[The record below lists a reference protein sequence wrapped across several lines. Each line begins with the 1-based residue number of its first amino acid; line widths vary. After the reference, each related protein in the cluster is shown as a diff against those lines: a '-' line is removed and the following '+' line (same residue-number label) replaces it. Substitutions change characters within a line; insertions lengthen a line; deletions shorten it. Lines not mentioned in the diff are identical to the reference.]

1 MNKHLRVALSCGT
14 AALGLL
20 LSAAPAFADT
30 SPSPLPARLDAAKQ
44 VVTARIDGRL
54 ATLRAL
60 STAVDAA
67 AHLTSAHKNT
77 LSTLIQQDESGLSA
91 LKTKVTGE
99 TTLAGVRADDQS
111 MVDDYRVYLLVAP
124 KVRLTISADLETTA
138 VGQLG
143 TAADTLAAAIA
154 SAKAAGKDTTKAE
167 ADLADMKAQTA
178 AAGTAVAGKADT
190 VLAIAPGPDAQAIE
204 SQVKVVRDAV
214 HSARTDLRKA
224 VADGKAVKADLGG
237 TP

>member
-1 MNKHLRVALSCGT
+1 MNTSVRVALGCGT
-14 AALGLL
+14 AAMALHIG
-20 LSAAPAFADT
+20 ATPAFADP
-30 SPSPLPARLDAAKQ
+30 SPSPLPVRLDAAKQ

-60 STAVDAA
+60 STAVDSA
-67 AHLTSAHKNT
+67 AHLIPAHKST
-77 LSTLIQQDESGLSA
+77 LDTLIQQDQSGLSA
-91 LKTKVTGE
+91 LKTKVSGE
-99 TTLAGVRADDQS
+99 STLAGVRADDQS

-124 KVRLTISADLETTA
+124 KVRLTISADLETSA
-138 VGQLG
+138 VGQLD
-143 TAADTLAAAIA
+143 TAAGTLAAAIA

-178 AAGTAVAGKADT
+178 AASSAVAGKADT

-224 VADGKAVKADLGG
+224 VADGKAVKVDLGG
-237 TP
+237 